1 MRRLT
6 SLLLVFVAAC
16 TSPTTSTTAPTLPAI
31 DVEAF
36 EALLASTDRPTVVNL
51 WASWCIP
58 CRSEAPLLREAHARF
73 DGQVR
78 FVGIAS
84 EDSPS
89 DSGAFLAEFGIL
101 FENYADRPGAIR
113 GHLGAVG
120 LPVTVF
126 VRPGGEI
133 MRTHY
138 GVIDDATLALGIDD
152 LLAAG

>member
-6 SLLLVFVAAC
+6 PLLLIVVACAAP
-16 TSPTTSTTAPTLPAI
+16 SASTTDPTLPAI
-31 DVEAF
+31 DVERF
-36 EALLASTDRPTVVNL
+36 EALLASVDRPTVVNL

-58 CRSEAPLLREAHARF
+58 CRSEAPLLGQAHARF
-73 DGQVR
+73 GDQVR

-84 EDSPS
+84 EDSAS
-89 DSGAFLAEFGIL
+89 DSVAFLAEFGIT
-101 FENYADRPGAIR
+101 FENYTDRPGAIR

-138 GVIDDATLALGIDD
+138 GVIDDAALALGIDD
-152 LLAAG
+152 LLATR